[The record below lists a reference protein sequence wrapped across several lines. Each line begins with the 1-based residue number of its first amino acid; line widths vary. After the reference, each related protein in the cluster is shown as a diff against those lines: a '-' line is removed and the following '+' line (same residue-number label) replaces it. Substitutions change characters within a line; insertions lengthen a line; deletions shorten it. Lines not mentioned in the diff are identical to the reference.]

1 VFIIPIFALS
11 IKFFF
16 ILNRIS
22 SIFFFLLLFVS
33 ITIPVLEQLQ
43 GKYFGELVEYQE
55 GDTNEKNKTEKE
67 EKETFSY
74 LHDSAAKANFNDLE
88 NLKHLLFSKEHD
100 LISENHASMP
110 ELPPE
115 A

>member
-1 VFIIPIFALS
+1 MT
-11 IKFFF
+11 
-16 ILNRIS
+16 RIS

-33 ITIPVLEQLQ
+33 MTIPVLEQLQ
-43 GKYFGELVEYQE
+43 GKYFGEMVEYQE
-55 GDTNEKNKTEKE
+55 GDTNEKSKSEKE

-74 LHDSAAKANFNDLE
+74 LYDSAAKANFNDLE
-88 NLKHLLFSKEHD
+88 NLKYLLFFKEHD

-115 A
+115 G